1 MTMTLVISQTNGFQ
15 AAMLAPRRP
24 TIELMPR

>member
-1 MTMTLVISQTNGFQ
+1 MTLVVSQTNGFQ
-15 AAMLAPRRP
+15 AAMSTRPRRP